1 MKILVVSYT
10 FTGNN
15 ERLAKSVAQQ
25 FIAEHLIVAETKPR
39 NTGVIAMDMIFNRTP
54 KISVQPNILADY
66 DLILFFAPIWMG
78 QVASPLRAY
87 LKELK
92 ANSTKYA
99 FISISGGADGGNPKL
114 RSELNKRV
122 GREPLALID
131 LPITSLLP
139 SNQPADRKD
148 TSAYR
153 VDEKDVEKLTDTV
166 LKTLKEKI

>member
-15 ERLAKSVAQQ
+15 ERLAKSVAKE
-25 FIAEHLIVAETKPR
+25 FTAEHLMVVEPKARTM
-39 NTGVIAMDMIFNRTP
+39 GVIVMDMIFNRTP
-54 KISVQPNILADY
+54 KISMQPNKVADY

-92 ANSTKYA
+92 KNSTKYA

-114 RSELNKRV
+114 RSELKKRV

-139 SNQPADRKD
+139 SDQPADRKD

-153 VDEKDVEKLTDTV
+153 IDEKDVKKLTDTV
-166 LKTLKEKI
+166 LKMLKEKI